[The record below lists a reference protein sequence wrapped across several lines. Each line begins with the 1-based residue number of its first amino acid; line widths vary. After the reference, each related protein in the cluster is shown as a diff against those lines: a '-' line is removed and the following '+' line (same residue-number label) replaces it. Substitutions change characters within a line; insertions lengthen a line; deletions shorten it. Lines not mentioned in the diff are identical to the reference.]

1 MLFILLTL
9 VLIIPITRMWF
20 IGGIVMIY
28 MIISALV
35 VGIKSAFS
43 TEKRN

>member
-1 MLFILLTL
+1 MLFIILTL

-20 IGGIVMIY
+20 IGGIVMVY

-35 VGIKSAFS
+35 VGIKSAF
-43 TEKRN
+43 TKEEEK